1 MVPPVVGLHAEKDA
15 QQRHLLT
22 SNAVTALNKEI
33 TMEVIVSRGCGLD
46 VHQATVVACLLVGE
60 PGRLPR
66 KQVKTFSTMTSN
78 LTELRDWLK
87 SEGCT
92 AVAME
97 ATGVYWKPV
106 YNILEGHFEIIV
118 ANARHIK
125 AVPGRKTDV
134 KDAEWIADLLRH
146 GLLQPSYI
154 PAPEL
159 RELRGLM
166 RYRVKLV
173 NARSAERNRISK
185 LLESANIKLSS
196 VASDI
201 FGVSGR
207 LMLDALKRGAASPE
221 EMAELAKQR
230 LRSKIPL
237 LKLALD
243 GRMEEHHRQLLSMQL
258 DRLDRFDADL
268 RQLDAKLEAKLKAYA
283 SQMEL
288 LNEIPGISWV
298 VSATVIAEIGIKMSQ
313 WPTVSRLTS
322 WAGLCPGQNESAGKR
337 GNSSIRPGNPY
348 LRSALVEAALAA
360 VQVKDSYF
368 REKYYRLK
376 ARRGHKRA
384 VVAIAHKILIAIYFV
399 LGSNTRYQEL
409 GADYLDRLEPE
420 RLKLNLVRRLERLG
434 YRVNLEPKRVELT
447 VR

>member
-1 MVPPVVGLHAEKDA
+1 MVPPVVGLQVEKDA

-22 SNAVTALNKEI
+22 SSAVTALNKEM
-33 TMEVIVSRGCGLD
+33 TMEVIVSRGGGLD

-60 PGRLPR
+60 PGSLPR
-66 KQVKTFSTMTSN
+66 KQVKTFSTMTSG
-78 LTELRDWLK
+78 LLELRDWLNTA
-87 SEGCT
+87 GCT

-106 YNILEGHFEIIV
+106 YNILEGHFELVV

-154 PAPEL
+154 PPPEL
-159 RELRGLM
+159 RELRGLL

-173 NARSAERNRISK
+173 NARAGERNRILK

-196 VASDI
+196 VASDP

-207 LMLDALKRGAASPE
+207 LMLDALKRGQATPE
-221 EMAELAKQR
+221 EMAELAQKR
-230 LRSKIPL
+230 LRAKLPQ

-243 GRMEEHHRQLLSMQL
+243 GRMEEHHRQLLSLQL
-258 DRLDRFDADL
+258 DRLDRFESDL
-268 RQLDAKLEAKLKAYA
+268 RQLDAKLEVKLKPYA
-283 SQMEL
+283 RQLEL
-288 LNEIPGISWV
+288 LDGLPGIDWV
-298 VSATVIAEIGIKMSQ
+298 VAATIIAELGIKMSQ
-313 WPTVSRLTS
+313 WPTVGHLTS
-322 WAGLCPGQNESAGKR
+322 WAGLCPGQHESAGKR
-337 GNSSIRPGNPY
+337 GNSAIRPGNPY

-384 VVAIAHKILIAIYFV
+384 VVAIAHKLLVAIYYV
-399 LGSNTRYQEL
+399 LSSETPYREL
-409 GADYLDRLEPE
+409 GADYLDRFEPE

-434 YRVNLEPKRVELT
+434 YHVNLEPKRA
-447 VR
+447 

>member
-1 MVPPVVGLHAEKDA
+1 
-15 QQRHLLT
+15 
-22 SNAVTALNKEI
+22 
-33 TMEVIVSRGCGLD
+33 MEVLVSRGCGLD
-46 VHQATVVACLLVGE
+46 VHQATVVGCLLVGE
-60 PGRLPR
+60 PGTLPR
-66 KQVKTFSTMTSN
+66 KQVKTFSTMTST
-78 LTELRDWLK
+78 LIELRDWLK

-106 YNILEGHFEIIV
+106 YNILEGHFELVV

-146 GLLQPSYI
+146 GLLQPSYV
-154 PAPEL
+154 PPPEL
-159 RELRGLM
+159 RELRLLL

-173 NARSAERNRISK
+173 NARSAERNRIIK
-185 LLESANIKLSS
+185 LLESANIKISGI
-196 VASDI
+196 VSDV

-207 LMLDALKRGAASPE
+207 LMLDALKRGHATPE
-221 EMAELAKQR
+221 EMAELAKKR

-243 GRMEEHHRQLLSMQL
+243 GRMEAHHRQLLSIQL
-258 DRLDRFDADL
+258 DRLDRFEGDL
-268 RQLDAKLEAKLKAYA
+268 RQLDAKLEVKLKPYA
-283 SQMEL
+283 RQMEL
-288 LNEIPGISWV
+288 LDGIPGIDWFV
-298 VSATVIAEIGIKMSQ
+298 AATIIAEMGIKMSQ
-313 WPTVSRLTS
+313 WPTVGHLTS

-337 GNSSIRPGNPY
+337 RNSSIRPGNPY
-348 LRSALVEAALAA
+348 LRSALVEAALT
-360 VQVKDSYF
+360 VTRGKNCYF

-384 VVAIAHKILIAIYFV
+384 VVAIAHKILVAIYYV
-399 LGSNTRYQEL
+399 LSSDTAYQEL
-409 GADYLDRLEPE
+409 GADYLERLEPE

-434 YRVNLEPKRVELT
+434 YQVKLEPNRS
-447 VR
+447 

>member
-1 MVPPVVGLHAEKDA
+1 
-15 QQRHLLT
+15 
-22 SNAVTALNKEI
+22 
-33 TMEVIVSRGCGLD
+33 MEVIVSRGCGLD

-60 PGRLPR
+60 PGTAPHKR
-66 KQVKTFSTMTSN
+66 VKTFSTMTSG
-78 LTELRDWLK
+78 LIELRDFLAAA
-87 SEGCT
+87 GCT

-106 YNILEGHFEIIV
+106 YNLLEGHFELTV

-146 GLLQPSYI
+146 GLLRPSYV
-154 PAPEL
+154 PPPEL
-159 RELRGLM
+159 RELRSHL

-173 NARSAERNRISK
+173 RARSAERNRIIK
-185 LLESANIKLSS
+185 LLESANIKLSG
-196 VASDI
+196 VASDP

-207 LMLDALKRGAASPE
+207 LILDALKRGVATPE

-243 GRMEEHHRQLLSMQL
+243 GRMEEHHRQLLSIQL
-258 DRLDRFDADL
+258 DRLDRFDRDL
-268 RQLDAKLEAKLKAYA
+268 KQMDAKLEAKLKPYA
-283 SQMEL
+283 REMEL
-288 LNEIPGISWV
+288 LDGIPGIHWV
-298 VSATVIAEIGIKMSQ
+298 VGATVIAEMGIKMSQ
-313 WPTVSRLTS
+313 WPTVGHLTS

-337 GNSSIRPGNPY
+337 GKSSIRPGNAY

-360 VQVKDSYF
+360 TRDKNCYF

-376 ARRGHKRA
+376 AHRGHKRA
-384 VVAIAHKILIAIYFV
+384 IVAVAHKILVAIYHM
-399 LGSNTRYQEL
+399 LSSDTPYREL
-409 GADYLDRLEPE
+409 GADYLERLEPE

-434 YRVNLEPKRVELT
+434 FHVNLEPKRA
-447 VR
+447 